1 MRRRI
6 TPQILDPAVRQ
17 ALIDHKQAT
26 LQVILSQIPNTT
38 TFAELGELMGDYT
51 EWVRIRPTKPSD
63 RLFRIA
69 KRYLAQQD
77 ILTMAGSGVASFPSS
92 KSLRASDRCVAL

>member
-6 TPQILDPAVRQ
+6 TPQIVDPAVRQ

-38 TFAELGELMGDYT
+38 TFAELGELMGYSH
-51 EWVRIRPTKPSD
+51 EWVRIRLTKQSD
-63 RLFRIA
+63 RLFRIG
-69 KRYLAQQD
+69 KRYLVPK
-77 ILTMAGSGVASFPSS
+77 GVAEEFV
-92 KSLRASDRCVAL
+92 KSVLV